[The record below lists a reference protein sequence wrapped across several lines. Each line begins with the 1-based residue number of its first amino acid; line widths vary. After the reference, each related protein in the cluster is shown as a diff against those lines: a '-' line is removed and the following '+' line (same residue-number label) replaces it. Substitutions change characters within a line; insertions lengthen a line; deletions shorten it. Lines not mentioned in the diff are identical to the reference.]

1 MTLLLFYC
9 HQFHNI
15 MNRYICQFFNLLGT
29 IFNQIIQR
37 GFNYFAV
44 RLLSI
49 TFYSKDEQQ
58 IGSVNYTLD
67 FSEWL
72 LARGLYRIEG
82 VRANATL
89 ELIEEDEQETYEI
102 EVVSLTSAARKK
114 LLTFFRSAI
123 VQESLTRS
131 CLVVQK
137 SIFANKKMK

>member
-1 MTLLLFYC
+1 M
-9 HQFHNI
+9 
-15 MNRYICQFFNLLGT
+15 
-29 IFNQIIQR
+29 
-37 GFNYFAV
+37 
-44 RLLSI
+44 LSI

-131 CLVVQK
+131 WKLELLHDINDFLENEECLYMDY
-137 SIFANKKMK
+137 FD